1 MKGAESMERR
11 DESLQAKATLIVE
24 ECIAV
29 KLRVLTRAVT
39 KIYNQALR
47 PHGLTVSQM
56 NILVAASYL
65 GKAKQQDICQALHL
79 EKSTLSRDLTRMR
92 ERGWVTEAPSDD
104 GRSSLLRVT
113 AHGGK
118 VLQRAIPAWR
128 QAQQQAAALLGE
140 REIAALDRA
149 AKTLR
154 SSRAKDLNSGFREG
168 A

>member
-1 MKGAESMERR
+1 MERR
-11 DESLQAKATLIVE
+11 DESLQAKAAVIVE

-29 KLRVLTRAVT
+29 KLRLLTRAVT

-65 GKAKQQDICQALHL
+65 GQAKQQDICHALHL
-79 EKSTLSRDLTRMR
+79 EKSTLSRDLARMR
-92 ERGWVTEAPSDD
+92 ERGWVTDSPSDD
-104 GRSSLLRVT
+104 GRSSLIRVT

-118 VLQRAIPAWR
+118 LLQKAIPAWN
-128 QAQQQAAALLGE
+128 QAQQQAAALLAE
-140 REIAALDRA
+140 RDIAALDRA

-154 SSRAKDLNSGFREG
+154 SSRAKDLNSSSRVG

>member
-29 KLRVLTRAVT
+29 KLRLLTRAVT

-56 NILVAASYL
+56 NILVAVSYL
-65 GKAKQQDICQALHL
+65 GQAKQQDICQALHL

-92 ERGWVTEAPSDD
+92 ERGWVIEAPSDD

-118 VLQRAIPAWR
+118 LLQRAIPAWR

-140 REIAALDRA
+140 RDIAALDRA
-149 AKTLR
+149 ARTLR
-154 SSRAKDLNSGFREG
+154 SSSAKNLNSGFREG